1 MDRRNSRLGA
11 LAVCGL
17 SLVMAGNTA
26 RAVDPAFSNQTAA
39 AGLSGAVHNNSGTP
53 NANYDGG
60 CTVGDFDGDGWQDLF
75 WCGGGDAGTVDRL
88 YMNNGDGTFTNEA
101 AAWGV
106 AAAHRGTGSAVGDYD
121 DDGDLDLY
129 VVSRGPSGGSGLPGR
144 HKLYRNNGDGTF
156 TDVALAAGVNAT
168 NPGTADG
175 WSANFHDYDL
185 DGDLD
190 LFVTGFTSSNSG
202 SRLFR
207 NDGDGTFTDVTAVSG
222 PGGGSLWT
230 GVAGNIFGFTPLL
243 VDMDADFYPDLAYI
257 GDFGSSRYFKNNA
270 DGTFTHWTS
279 QSSTAEEENG
289 MGGNVGDVN
298 NDGKMDYYATSIM
311 FAPNGWTGNKLYTN
325 SSTGPG
331 DHNFHESSSFAGV
344 FQGGYGWG
352 TVLIDF
358 NHDALLD
365 IAATAQEG
373 GGVPSQGSYLF
384 INDGDLTFTDMATAS
399 GFVHNLSG
407 KALVRFDYD
416 GDGDQDIV
424 IASNNAALQL
434 YRNDLPIGS
443 ETHWLRV
450 FLDTSDDPL
459 LAPHGIGALVKATI
473 GELTMTA
480 VIHAGGFQS
489 SSELSAHFGLGTADV
504 VDTLAVSWPNG
515 QITTLTDVA
524 ADQTMTIS
532 SSMVVPCNLLGDV
545 NGDGLV
551 NGADEAGFVRAKLGL
566 PAAPGENQGCAD
578 YGTGTLEGDVTA
590 FIVDLMN

>member
-1 MDRRNSRLGA
+1 MHREFSRLGIIVA
-11 LAVCGL
+11 IVLGIA
-17 SLVMAGNTA
+17 ANQRIA
-26 RAVDPAFSNQTAA
+26 RAVDPAFTNQTTA
-39 AGLSGAVHNNSGTP
+39 AGLSGAVHNNSGTTNP
-53 NANYDGG
+53 SYDGG
-60 CTVGDFDGDGWQDLF
+60 CTIGDFDGDGWQDLF
-75 WCGGGDAGTVDRL
+75 WCGGGDAGSVDRL
-88 YMNNGDGTFTNEA
+88 YMNNGDGTLTNEA

-106 AAAHRGTGSAVGDYD
+106 AAAHRGTGAAVGDYD

-129 VVSRGPSGGSGLPGR
+129 VVSRGPAAGQIPGR

-168 NPGTADG
+168 NSTTPDG

-190 LFVTGFTSSNSG
+190 LFVTGFTSSNLG

-207 NDGDGTFTDVTAVSG
+207 NNGNGTFTDVTSVSG
-222 PGGGSLWT
+222 PGGGSLWQ

-243 VDMDADFYPDLAYI
+243 VDMDGDFYPDLAYI

-279 QSSTAEEENG
+279 QSNTAEEENG
-289 MGGNVGDVN
+289 MGGNVGDIN

-311 FAPNGWTGNKLYTN
+311 FAPNGWTGNKLYHN

-331 DHNFHESSSFAGV
+331 VHNFHEASSFAGV

-358 NHDALLD
+358 NHDTRVD

-384 INDGDLTFTDMATAS
+384 MNDGDNTFTDMATAS

-416 GDGDQDIV
+416 HDGDQDIV
-424 IASNNAALQL
+424 IASNNQALRL
-434 YRNDLPIGS
+434 YRNDLPVGT

-450 FLDTSDDPL
+450 FLDTSDDPD
-459 LAPHGIGALVKATI
+459 LAPHGIGARVKATI
-473 GELTMTA
+473 GALTMTA
-480 VIHAGGFQS
+480 VIHAGGFQGT
-489 SSELSAHFGLGTADV
+489 SELSAHFGLGAADV
-504 VDTLAVSWPNG
+504 VDTLEVLWPNG
-515 QITTLTDVA
+515 AITTLTDVA
-524 ADQTMTIS
+524 ADQTLTIS
-532 SSMVVPCNLLGDV
+532 SSAVVPCNLLGDMNV
-545 NGDGLV
+545 DGFV

-578 YGTGTLEGDVTA
+578 YGTGTLEGDVAA
-590 FIVDLMN
+590 FVSDLIQ